1 MDGRIWVRGRVHSDP
16 VEMDGMGIPVAAFIV
31 ENEQTAPGK
40 KGKRKAQVVS
50 WCDVVCDGEL
60 ASNVLDSLVE
70 GDYVIV
76 EGELRVHRLY
86 AVDDER
92 NSAMVSVRAESVGLD
107 LRRGVAKFLRVQ
119 R

>member
-1 MDGRIWVRGRVHSDP
+1 MDSRIWVRGRVQSDP
-16 VEMDGMGIPVAAFIV
+16 VEMDGTGIQVAGFV
-31 ENEQTAPGK
+31 LENEQTAPGD
-40 KGKRKAQVVS
+40 KGRRKARVVP

-70 GDYVIV
+70 GDYVVV

-86 AVDDER
+86 PVDDGR
-92 NSAMVSVRAESVGLD
+92 DSAMVSVRAESVGLD
-107 LRRGVAKFLRVQ
+107 LRRGVAKFLRVT